1 MLGET
6 FFRKWLEGSLSD
18 EEIAAE
24 GPKVFKDDKE
34 FATFRKLIDESRGL
48 EIPASQGKEDAWS
61 KLADKIESNP
71 SKAEPETVIVPF
83 YKKPIV
89 KYLSIAASL
98 AIIFIAY
105 ATFFTNRPT
114 LYKTAKSEIKTI
126 TMPDN
131 SLITLNADSKL
142 SFKSGNWIDNR
153 SVSLEGE
160 AFFEVKK
167 GTEFVVN
174 SEIGK
179 VTVLGTSFNVKARK
193 EGYEV
198 SCFTGEVSVSL
209 FNDKSEK
216 VLLNGFATKIM
227 NQKLSD
233 PFSFKL
239 TNIGGW
245 KSGEYYFDKQPL
257 IDVFQE
263 FERQFDVELKI
274 TADVN
279 ERIYSGYFNKV
290 EMEKALELICLPMDL
305 QFEIEDNKTIIIY

>member
-1 MLGET
+1 MSGDT
-6 FFRKWLEGSLSD
+6 FFRKWLEGNLSD
-18 EEIAAE
+18 EEISSE

-34 FATFRKLIDESRGL
+34 FATFKKLIDGSQGL
-48 EIPASQGKEDAWS
+48 KIPASQGKEDAWS
-61 KLADKIESNP
+61 KLVDKIESNP
-71 SKAEPETVIVPF
+71 SKAEPGAVVVPF
-83 YKKPIV
+83 YKKPIF

-105 ATFFTNRPT
+105 ATFFTNNPT
-114 LYKTAKSEIKTI
+114 TYKTAKSEIKTI

-167 GTEFVVN
+167 GTKFVVN

-216 VLLNGFATKIM
+216 VLSNGFATKIM
-227 NQKLSD
+227 NQKLSE
-233 PFSFKL
+233 PFTFKP
-239 TNIGGW
+239 TNIAGW

-257 IDVFQE
+257 IDVFEE
-263 FERQFDVELKI
+263 FDRQFDVTLKI
-274 TADVN
+274 TTDISG
-279 ERIYSGYFNKV
+279 RIYSGYFNKV

-305 QFEIEDNKTIIIY
+305 QYEIQDNTIIIY